1 MKNVVVTGCTRGI
14 GRQIATHLAKEGYC
28 VIGIYRASVSEAK
41 TLEKD
46 FGITTYQC
54 DLSCAL
60 QTKQVAENI
69 LKDFTNIYAVVNN
82 AGVSLSGLFTDITTE
97 EFDKVFDTNVK
108 GTMILTQTLLPNM
121 IKNKQGRVVNI
132 SSIWGVCGASCEVV
146 YSASKSAIIGFTKAL
161 SKEVGPSGITVNA
174 VAPGVIETD
183 MLSSYSQNDL
193 DALAQETSL
202 QRLGKPDDVSGVV
215 SFFLSEKSDFVTG
228 QVLTVDGGL
237 I

>member
-1 MKNVVVTGCTRGI
+1 MNNEESYIISKQKSNSYETPSIAIGDLDYAVPGNGEIEGYIYFESTKSESSKLCKYGSNKETFTGKNLENFLRDLLGNAGNKGFVLGLDELGRIIFKPNQDTRSLQPVWTYTDDNSSILYPDLDISHDLYGIPNVV
-14 GRQIATHLAKEGYC
+14 
-28 VIGIYRASVSEAK
+28 
-41 TLEKD
+41 
-46 FGITTYQC
+46 
-54 DLSCAL
+54 
-60 QTKQVAENI
+60 
-69 LKDFTNIYAVVNN
+69 
-82 AGVSLSGLFTDITTE
+82 
-97 EFDKVFDTNVK
+97 
-108 GTMILTQTLLPNM
+108 
-121 IKNKQGRVVNI
+121 
-132 SSIWGVCGASCEVV
+132 EVV

>member
-14 GRQIATHLAKEGYC
+14 GRQIAIDLVGEGYT
-28 VIGIYRASVSEAK
+28 VIGIYHTDEESAK
-41 TLEKD
+41 MLEKEYR
-46 FGITTYQC
+46 ITTYQC
-54 DLSCAL
+54 DLSDAL

-82 AGVSLSGLFTDITTE
+82 AGVSLAGLFTDVSTE
-97 EFDKVFDTNVK
+97 EYDKVFNTNVK
-108 GTMILTQTLLPNM
+108 GTVLLTQAILPNM
-121 IKNKQGRVVNI
+121 IKNKQGRLVNI
-132 SSIWGVCGASCEVV
+132 SSIWGESGASCEVV

-174 VAPGVIETD
+174 VAPGVIKTD
-183 MLSSYSQNDL
+183 MLQNYSSQDL
-193 DALAQETSL
+193 DALANETSL
-202 QRLGKPDDVSGVV
+202 QRLGTPKDVSGVV
-215 SFFLSEKSDFVTG
+215 SFFLSDKADYVTG